1 MTKSVLMRVLLII
14 GAVLIVVGI
23 ALVGWLNATSDDR
36 NVIKVQLV
44 TGEAQDIQFE
54 SLRLV
59 PGQSCEY
66 VIKFGHEKTDTF
78 DVKFD
83 FVEQEEK
90 TLKNFARVK
99 LLSGDETLLDEL
111 LANVFENDEFVVPV
125 DMKNRINSEITVVYY
140 LPIDVGNE
148 AKNAE
153 AIFQLL
159 LTAVNE

>member
-23 ALVGWLNATSDDR
+23 ALVGWLNATSEDR

-44 TGEAQDIQFE
+44 TGETQDIQFE

-78 DVKFD
+78 DVKFN

-111 LANVFENDEFVVPV
+111 LATVFENDEFVVPV

>member
-44 TGEAQDIQFE
+44 TGETQDIQFE

-78 DVKFD
+78 DVKFN